1 MKLLINIHKY
11 TAKLTTQPDIGT
23 ISTSNCIFQ
32 GVNKAISTML
42 ENIAQKTPSAS
53 MESGEKSQLFMEMLA
68 DLTRDLDEF

>member
-1 MKLLINIHKY
+1 MKLLINKIY
-11 TAKLTTQPDIGT
+11 TNNPDIGT

-53 MESGEKSQLFMEMLA
+53 TESGEKSQLFMEMLA